1 MQAGVLHLNDSLA
14 RIDENRM
21 ENVCTWENVVRL
33 SLERFMQDNKNK
45 KWKKILSRLDEK
57 ERHLR

>member
-1 MQAGVLHLNDSLA
+1 MQAGVLYLNDSLA

-33 SLERFMQDNKNK
+33 SLERFMQDNENK